1 MSDYEKVMEYL
12 RTRCDEIM
20 GEWDGDF
27 PGQQEDNAHAARE
40 LLELLNNVDEL
51 VKELDI

>member
-27 PGQQEDNAHAARE
+27 PGQQEDNAHNARE